1 MACTQFADKFKE
13 AKGSIRA
20 TGSTGS
26 TTSSSSATGVTV
38 NGTSISGVVNGT
50 AESPQGTPNAAH
62 KTASVRSNSSASS
75 GEVSTIA
82 GHNGPFPGCLKP
94 EATDFFIFMEIISF

>member
-1 MACTQFADKFKE
+1 MACIQFADKFKE

-38 NGTSISGVVNGT
+38 NGTSSGVVNGM

>member
-1 MACTQFADKFKE
+1 MACIQFADKFKE

-26 TTSSSSATGVTV
+26 TTSSSSGTGVTV
-38 NGTSISGVVNGT
+38 NGTSSGVVNGT

-82 GHNGPFPGCLKP
+82 GDNGPFPGYLKP
-94 EATDFFIFMEIISF
+94 LFKRV